1 MKKTTVTFLVK
12 VTLMKM
18 ISMDFN
24 NFDRRTKELCCEA
37 FVDQKIDDRMYNSFN
52 YCRFSESSKHI
63 TTCSQF
69 WRMCLAVL
77 CLILLVFVYK
87 VPNLVLK
94 KKIIVFKYSVHK
106 NINVSEKKFHF
117 IV

>member
-12 VTLMKM
+12 V
-18 ISMDFN
+18 DFN
-24 NFDRRTKELCCEA
+24 NFDRRTKELCCGA
-37 FVDQKIDDRMYNSFN
+37 FVDQKIDDRMYNSFIC
-52 YCRFSESSKHI
+52 CRFSESRKHI

-69 WRMCLAVL
+69 WRMCLEVL

-94 KKIIVFKYSVHK
+94 KKIIVFKYSIHK
-106 NINVSEKKFHF
+106 MLVKRSFSL
-117 IV
+117 